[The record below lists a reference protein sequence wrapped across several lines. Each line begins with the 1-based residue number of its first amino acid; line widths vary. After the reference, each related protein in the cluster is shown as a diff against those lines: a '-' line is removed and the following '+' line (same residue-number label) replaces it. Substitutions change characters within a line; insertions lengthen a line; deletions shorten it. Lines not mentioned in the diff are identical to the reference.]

1 MVEPRPCLLSIHRFL
16 NSRLILNV
24 RNESLKIYV
33 RDNFQTEFCKE
44 YKTNVLHKGMALKSI
59 QALALYDETF
69 STSCHNVRYAFKL
82 VSCPLRPLHPQEKL
96 SPS

>member
-16 NSRLILNV
+16 NSLPILNF

-33 RDNFQTEFCKE
+33 QDNFQTEFCKE

-59 QALALYDETF
+59 QALAFDNETF
-69 STSCHNVRYAFKL
+69 SASCHNVRYAFKL
-82 VSCPLRPLHPQEKL
+82 VSCPLRLLHPQEKL